1 MDWENITGWIFDK
14 LLLSDQHELL
24 PLPECDPTLTEYSVC
39 LDVTDSIITPGSRP
53 TEKLGPDPA
62 SLETD

>member
-14 LLLSDQHELL
+14 LSLSDQHELL

-39 LDVTDSIITPGSRP
+39 LDVTARSRP
-53 TEKLGPDPA
+53 TKKSGTAPA
-62 SLETD
+62 SQNTD